1 MSEKAPYAPPPMHD
15 ELSDE
20 DIESALDRED
30 SHDELNFD
38 FERFPDED
46 YLDGYVSGHDD
57 NLFEGDD
64 WEDDL

>member
-1 MSEKAPYAPPPMHD
+1 MSERAPYAPAPMHD
-15 ELSDE
+15 ELSDDE
-20 DIESALDRED
+20 IQESFDRDDSEAELD
-30 SHDELNFD
+30 FD

-57 NLFEGDD
+57 YLNDRDE